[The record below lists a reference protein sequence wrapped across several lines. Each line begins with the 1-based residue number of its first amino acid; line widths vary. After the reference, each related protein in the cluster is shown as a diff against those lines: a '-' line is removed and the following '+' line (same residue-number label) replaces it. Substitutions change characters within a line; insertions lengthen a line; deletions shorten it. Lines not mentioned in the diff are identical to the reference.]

1 MSLKR
6 GGIMTRSILIALCLV
21 SLVGCQGGTR
31 VIKDGFMARQVTE
44 EDMRFLR
51 STRSWDTECR
61 WDQLIQERSS
71 GNWYCPAPATKE
83 DYNTRVYQAHVD
95 GAKSDVVLGAAIRG
109 LAFVAG
115 MGTLGAV
122 MPGMNVSQSVAG
134 SPIRTSTLVVN
145 GAVPGGVA
153 P

>member
-1 MSLKR
+1 MKGVNMKR
-6 GGIMTRSILIALCLV
+6 TILAVLCLV
-21 SLVGCQGGTR
+21 SLVGCKGGTR
-31 VIKDGFMARQVTE
+31 VVKDGFMARQVTE

-61 WDQLIQERSS
+61 WDQLVQERSS

-95 GAKSDVVLGAAIRG
+95 APKSDAVLGAAIHG
-109 LAFVAG
+109 LFFVAG

-122 MPGMNVSQSVAG
+122 MPGMNVSQNSVVNG
-134 SPIRTSTLVVN
+134 SPIRTSTLLVN
-145 GAVPGGVA
+145 APVPGGVA